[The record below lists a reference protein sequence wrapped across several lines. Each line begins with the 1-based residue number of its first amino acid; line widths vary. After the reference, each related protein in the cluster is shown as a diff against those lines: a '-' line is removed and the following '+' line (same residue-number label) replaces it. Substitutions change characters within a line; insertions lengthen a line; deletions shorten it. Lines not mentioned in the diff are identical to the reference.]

1 VLTGPLSTPFQGL
14 LPGTTAV
21 HTCHLLITRV
31 PYTVTA
37 STLLGQ
43 GGWEMGAELENNM
56 ATTNHMF
63 YENTFKMNIFWYMFV
78 ANDVV

>member
-1 VLTGPLSTPFQGL
+1 
-14 LPGTTAV
+14 
-21 HTCHLLITRV
+21 
-31 PYTVTA
+31 
-37 STLLGQ
+37 
-43 GGWEMGAELENNM
+43 MGAELENNM